1 MTNHNAVLICPSGN
15 RALVTLTFVNGQAC
29 ADIGWQNYPPSD
41 KDLESCNEVLKA
53 ACEVLTGEVYES
65 GPIFTD
71 KQQWERARRQFLG
84 GGQG

>member
-1 MTNHNAVLICPSGN
+1 
-15 RALVTLTFVNGQAC
+15 
-29 ADIGWQNYPPSD
+29 
-41 KDLESCNEVLKA
+41 
-53 ACEVLTGEVYES
+53 VLTGEVYES